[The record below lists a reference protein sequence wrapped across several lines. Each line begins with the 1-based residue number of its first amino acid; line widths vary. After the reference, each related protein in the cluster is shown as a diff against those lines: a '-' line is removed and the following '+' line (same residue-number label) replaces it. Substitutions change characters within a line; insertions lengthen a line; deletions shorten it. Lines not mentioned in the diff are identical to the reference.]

1 LCVKLGN
8 DFLTA
13 MPQPFVTNALK
24 ETPTKESKS
33 EEPCI
38 KPSDMLQ

>member
-1 LCVKLGN
+1 MI
-8 DFLTA
+8 LTA
-13 MPQPFVTNALK
+13 MPAPLLTNELK
-24 ETPTKESKS
+24 HTSTKESES